1 MSAEGI
7 LLCLL
12 WSEACSVVSNSL
24 QLHGLY
30 SPWNSPGQNTGVGS
44 LSLLQRIFPT
54 QGLNP
59 GLPHCRQILYQ
70 LSHKESPRILEW
82 VACTLSAGSS
92 RPRNRTGASCTAGG
106 FFTSWATR
114 LCLLLLVY
122 LKNKVFKFPVL
133 EILLCLRNSQLIFSY
148 LIICWWLHN
157 ITVRSYVFSSF
168 ARQLSLILAF
178 LIKMSSKACCLSC
191 TKADCLYPPPQLC
204 HEVEW
209 TLDEG
214 FILGTS

>member
-7 LLCLL
+7 LLGLL
-12 WSEACSVVSNSL
+12 WSEGCSAVSSSL

-44 LSLLQRIFPT
+44 LSLLQGIFPT
-54 QGLNP
+54 RGLNP
-59 GLPHCRQILYQ
+59 GLPHCGQILYQ

-82 VACTLSAGSS
+82 VACPLSAGSS

-122 LKNKVFKFPVL
+122 LKNKIFKFSCSRDSFVL
-133 EILLCLRNSQLIFSY
+133 EKLSIFSY

-157 ITVRSYVFSSF
+157 ITVRNYVFSSF
-168 ARQLSLILAF
+168 ARKLSLILAF
-178 LIKMSSKACCLSC
+178 LIKMSSKMCCLSH
-191 TKADCLYPPPQLC
+191 TKADCLYPPPSC
-204 HEVEW
+204 VMK
-209 TLDEG
+209 
-214 FILGTS
+214 